1 MRNCVSI
8 AQLLWDCL
16 KLNQDHYF
24 NDSFPWGEIIKY
36 IFKLAV
42 SLKSIIFHLKKG
54 PVAQ

>member
-1 MRNCVSI
+1 MRNCVSN